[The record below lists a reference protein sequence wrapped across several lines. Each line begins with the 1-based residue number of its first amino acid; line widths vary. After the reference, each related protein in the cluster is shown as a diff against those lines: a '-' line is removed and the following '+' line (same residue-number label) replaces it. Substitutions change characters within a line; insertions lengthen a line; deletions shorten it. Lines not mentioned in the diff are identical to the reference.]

1 MDGDVDISDDEGA
14 LRAAFGE
21 SDHEEEGEE
30 EEEEEEE
37 EEDVNEL
44 SAKDM
49 DSEDDEFDPQ
59 DDPAYRSELDAELVG
74 EEGEEDDP
82 EVYVEDESGARQYDV
97 SDDEDEEDEEDAS
110 LYEGENEWVMTM
122 RKRFGLSS
130 RGGSDLFVCGWTD
143 PTFLFLLPTLMSV
156 VFVKGDAATQT
167 LSVVAAADLPQRLM
181 DHVCDPAWAAGA
193 LFLYA
198 AYTLAG
204 GAAATKGRFSFAE
217 RCAAGWYLWNGCI
230 CHLMM
235 DGMAGGP
242 NGGWGLKVMH
252 ENYAILD
259 RRFDEAS
266 TTAIASDVAVGTV
279 VTQTELVFHAGLCLA
294 AYVGLA
300 SRKGWADGVGLVA
313 LSFQLF
319 GAFVFILPEFMTG
332 CENMVPHGVKNC
344 MPGFSLFELF
354 YFWFGVG
361 VNVVWVIVPA
371 VMIVN
376 IWRSYA

>member
-1 MDGDVDISDDEGA
+1 MSESDD
-14 LRAAFGE
+14 
-21 SDHEEEGEE
+21 
-30 EEEEEEE
+30 
-37 EEDVNEL
+37 
-44 SAKDM
+44 
-49 DSEDDEFDPQ
+49 DDGV
-59 DDPAYRSELDAELVG
+59 DD
-74 EEGEEDDP
+74 
-82 EVYVEDESGARQYDV
+82 
-97 SDDEDEEDEEDAS
+97 S

-122 RKRFGLSS
+122 RKRFGLTAS
-130 RGGSDLFVCGWTD
+130 GGSDLFVCGWTD

-156 VFVKGDAATQT
+156 VFVQGDAATQT
-167 LSVVAAADLPQRLM
+167 LRIVAPAEIPQRLM
-181 DHVCDPAWAAGA
+181 DHVIDPAWAAGA

-198 AYTLAG
+198 AYKLSG
-204 GAAATKGRFSFAE
+204 GDAATKGRFSYAE

-252 ENYAILD
+252 DNYAILD
-259 RRFDEAS
+259 RRFDESS

-279 VTQTELVFHAGLCLA
+279 VTQTELIFHSTLCLA

-300 SRKGWADGVGLVA
+300 TRKGWADGVALVA

-319 GAFVFILPEFMTG
+319 GAFVFIIPEFMTG
-332 CENMVPHGVKNC
+332 CENMIPHGEKNC
-344 MPGFSLFELF
+344 SPGFSLFEIF

-371 VMIVN
+371 VMIFN